1 MNNMIMA
8 EIRRT
13 KLQSVTEQ
21 PPERCMW
28 VDTVEK
34 DGSLQAVVVRK
45 NGSITT
51 YMLEEISVAQDS
63 APFVLLNPE
72 VMKEA
77 LQKRLGNHPLQ
88 VTPQGFAKGPPVVGM
103 AKGTPIPGP
112 IKLMTSPDDIKAKIE
127 ELRLRREDE
136 DDPDITSEE

>member
-8 EIRRT
+8 EIRRS
-13 KLQSVTEQ
+13 QAQAQAEQ
-21 PPERCMW
+21 APERCMW

-34 DGSLQAVVVRK
+34 EGSLQAVVVRK

-51 YMLEEISVAQDS
+51 HMLEEISVAQDS

-103 AKGTPIPGP
+103 ANGVPIPGP
-112 IKLMTSPDDIKAKIE
+112 VKLMSPGDIKVQIDKQ
-127 ELRLRREDE
+127 RSPDE

>member
-1 MNNMIMA
+1 MTMNNMIMA

-13 KLQSVTEQ
+13 KEQAEAEQ

-45 NGSITT
+45 NGSIVT

-72 VMKEA
+72 IMQEV
-77 LQKRLGNHPLQ
+77 LQKRLGNHAIQ
-88 VTPQGFAKGPPVVGM
+88 VNPQGFTTGPPVVGTT
-103 AKGTPIPGP
+103 KGMPVPGP
-112 IKLMTSPDDIKAKIE
+112 VKMMPPADIRVQIDKHRSPG
-127 ELRLRREDE
+127 E